1 MMCLHH
7 FLGKQYPCP
16 LISSGQAIEW
26 LWSTIVCSC
35 MLEVIKTMQTSTRP
49 NSVLVAYSAMAE
61 SGVAPLMCHCF
72 CRNTVGLEILQGN
85 NLFVSTINRRVSL
98 TRKFPSFFSCHLSNH
113 LIRVFGRILF
123 PQQLQLREIIGA
135 IWRHMRNP
143 TVLRIPSCRHGLPGP
158 KQVLSERSDR

>member
-123 PQQLQLREIIGA
+123 PQQLQLREIITPERA
-135 IWRHMRNP
+135 S
-143 TVLRIPSCRHGLPGP
+143 TVPCYLLPFQLRKDGLH
-158 KQVLSERSDR
+158 